1 MVETGPSADWARK
14 QVDLGRVP
22 VAVLGIASSQ
32 GIEDV
37 VAFGTDDGR
46 QSTVEDHFALF
57 SVTKPIT
64 ALTVMRQ
71 VERGT
76 LSLGESLG
84 AAVPGF
90 GAGRTDTVTLE
101 QLLSH
106 RSGIADPAL
115 DAGTPLREALT
126 SAGQAFYAGSLV
138 QYCNIAFEGAAAMAE
153 WADGR
158 TFEDQLLSLAG
169 DTGAGSLT
177 FDAACNPHTVHG
189 TGTAGLDVQAMYRNR
204 HPGAGLF
211 GTAADLLNLGSELLR
226 DSGKAVRPATL
237 AAMRRSR
244 TTEVSHITTRPAPLR
259 HTGLGFQLP
268 ANESELLAKGIYGHP
283 GWSGTEWWMFPEQ
296 DRCVV
301 FLTNVLD
308 APDVGVDTNQLFN
321 AVAAS

>member
-1 MVETGPSADWARK
+1 MVHSGPSADWARK

-37 VAFGTDDGR
+37 VAFGADGGR
-46 QSTVEDHFALF
+46 QATSDDHFALF
-57 SVTKPIT
+57 SVTKPIS

-71 VERGT
+71 VELGK
-76 LSLGESLG
+76 LSLGASLRAALPAFG
-84 AAVPGF
+84 AA
-90 GAGRTDTVTLE
+90 RTDTVTLE
-101 QLLSH
+101 HLLSH
-106 RSGIADPAL
+106 RSGITDPAL
-115 DAGTPLREALT
+115 DGGAPLSEDLT

-158 TFEDQLLSLAG
+158 PFEEQLLSLAA

-177 FDAACNPHTVHG
+177 FDSACNPHTVHG
-189 TGTAGLDVQAMYRNR
+189 TDAAGLDVQGMYRKR

-211 GTAADLLNLGSELLR
+211 GTATDLLNLGSELLR
-226 DSGKAVRPATL
+226 DSGKAVKPTTL
-237 AAMRRSR
+237 AAMRRPR
-244 TTEVSHITTRPAPLR
+244 TTTVSHITTRPAPLR

-308 APDVGVDTNQLFN
+308 TPDLGVDTNELFN